1 MRRGTRAALT
11 SGAATAGGLGG
22 ASLGC
27 AAGFMLAGAGGRR
40 SSVRLR
46 PRRGRRERSCSVRP
60 TNRSTVGRGGA
71 TAERDLIA
79 ALIIGFEEAMHVI
92 KGEDRLEQAVED
104 VKEKLEALGDE

>member
-27 AAGFMLAGAGGRR
+27 AAGFSKGPVGGAVLFACGI
-40 SSVRLR
+40 V
-46 PRRGRRERSCSVRP
+46 GRRERSCSVRP